1 MFPLC
6 VTFAFASKSIYCS
19 AVVLVVVK
27 VEPDV
32 PIEFEAFR
40 VSVYVVETARPV
52 SVYGEPVVNVALTVD
67 PEDGV
72 ATRVFLIVEESFV
85 NATVT
90 DEDPALT
97 TVKLVGVVGVESR
110 GRDALDDLYG
120 CPVGSR
126 LVRDHFHAR

>member
-90 DEDPALT
+90 DEDPAVT

-110 GRDALDDLYG
+110 GRDAMDDL
-120 CPVGSR
+120 
-126 LVRDHFHAR
+126 